1 MATPQ
6 NISIVLLYEP
16 ATAKGRPVP
25 LARIE
30 SYRLIEEVA
39 RVAIREASDRADI
52 LAAADEILGEVERAE
67 VERLR
72 HVIEILI
79 APLKAEAP
87 TKDPTANMLTNLLM

>member
-6 NISIVLLYEP
+6 NISLVLLYEP

-30 SYRLIEEVA
+30 NRRLIEEVA
-39 RVAIREASDRADI
+39 GLAITEASNRAET
-52 LAAADEILGEVERAE
+52 LAAADEVLGEVERAE
-67 VERLR
+67 VVRLR

-79 APLKAEAP
+79 APLRANAP
-87 TKDPTANMLTNLLM
+87 DHTANLLTNLLM